1 MYPEPSPPADLNNIH
16 RYSDKPHPRQH
27 RLPFKNLKLSM
38 EGLNVV
44 FMHGYE
50 ILKLSRRYCVGI

>member
-1 MYPEPSPPADLNNIH
+1 MYPEPRPPADLNNIH
-16 RYSDKPHPRQH
+16 GYPDKKTPKPPP
-27 RLPFKNLKLSM
+27 RLPFRNLKLSM

-50 ILKLSRRYCVGI
+50 ILKLSR